1 VSPQA
6 TAVIAGAGAYGY
18 VMAVDFLAQHLESE

>member
-1 VSPQA
+1 VS
-6 TAVIAGAGAYGY
+6 AGAGAYGY